1 MESNWVKS
9 YKQRNLQLKN
19 SLYYLLPSAVTAIL
33 PVISLPLFTRV
44 LSTHDFGLVAL
55 CQAYAIF
62 INGLANFGLSIGYER
77 NFFTSSDDRQKG
89 ALLYSVILFVTFL
102 TAIFGS
108 ITAIFVSPISQWLLG
123 SDSYHSLLIVTYFSI
138 AFTTIKTYY
147 LIYLKNS
154 FDAKSYVWYTIDESL
169 IGFLISMVLVL
180 WVKTGVIGIA
190 LGQLGASVIVLIL
203 LTFRFLKRVPFSLD
217 TSAFIEA
224 FKLSIPLTPKLFV
237 STFSGQVDK
246 YLIGLLNTVGA
257 VGIYS
262 LGQKIA
268 NISFVTM
275 TAIQNVWSPIVYKTM
290 FEQKKDGGI
299 IIGKLLTPF
308 FYYSIA
314 IAFCVSL
321 FAEETLIL
329 LTSKAF
335 YGATDVIIV
344 FSMLYGAF
352 FFAKQPQLIYAKK
365 TLLISFLSI
374 VNVAGNIALIPVFVK
389 YWGATGAAWATLLAG
404 AIYVFVTFLLSQ
416 KYYVIR
422 WEYAKIMGIFLLFY
436 VASVVTILLRN
447 TIDIYIVRLMV
458 KLLLIGLYFLMGVR
472 YKILTIE
479 LYQQL
484 VKNIPL
490 LQRSKIH

>member
-1 MESNWVKS
+1 ME
-9 YKQRNLQLKN
+9 LKN
-19 SLYYLLPSAVTAIL
+19 SFYYLLPSVVTAIL

-44 LSTHDFGLVAL
+44 LSAHDFGLIAL

-77 NFFTSSDDRQKG
+77 NFFASSDERQKG
-89 ALLYSVILFVTFL
+89 ALLYSVLLFVTLMSVVFGSL
-102 TAIFGS
+102 TALYS
-108 ITAIFVSPISQWLLG
+108 SPISKWLLG
-123 SDSYHSLLIVTYFSI
+123 SDSYNLLLIITYFSI

-147 LIYLKNS
+147 LTYLKNS

-169 IGFLISMVLVL
+169 IGFMISMILVL
-180 WVKTGVIGIA
+180 WVKIGVIGIV
-190 LGQLGASVIVLIL
+190 LGQLVASMVVLIL
-203 LTFRFLKRVPFSLD
+203 LTIRFLKRVPFSLD
-217 TSAFIEA
+217 KNAFADA

-275 TAIQNVWSPIVYKTM
+275 TAIQNVWSPVVYKTM
-290 FEQKKDGGI
+290 FEQKDGGTA
-299 IIGKLLTPF
+299 IGKMLTPF

-314 IAFCVSL
+314 ITFCVSL
-321 FAEETLIL
+321 FAEEAVVM
-329 LTSKAF
+329 LTSKEF
-335 YGATDVIIV
+335 YEATDIIV
-344 FSMLYGAF
+344 IFSMLYGAY

-389 YWGATGAAWATLLAG
+389 HWGVSGAAWATLLAG
-404 AIYVFVTFLLSQ
+404 CIYVVVTFLLSQ
-416 KYYVIR
+416 KYYAIR

-436 VASVVTILLRN
+436 IASVLTILFRN
-447 TIDIYIVRLMV
+447 TIDTYIIRLII
-458 KLLLIGLYFLMGVR
+458 KLLFIGLYLLIGIRFR
-472 YKILTIE
+472 ILTTQ
-479 LYQQL
+479 LYQDL
-484 VKNIPL
+484 TRNITF
-490 LQRSKIH
+490 LQRNKTLQ

>member
-1 MESNWVKS
+1 MGSNRVKS
-9 YKQRNLQLKN
+9 YKQHNLQLKN

-44 LSTHDFGLVAL
+44 LNAHDFGLVAL

-102 TAIFGS
+102 TAL
-108 ITAIFVSPISQWLLG
+108 FVSPISLWLLG
-123 SDSYHSLLIVTYFSI
+123 TDSYHSLLIVTYFSI

-147 LIYLKNS
+147 LTYLKNS

-169 IGFLISMVLVL
+169 IGFLISMILVL
-180 WVKTGVIGIA
+180 WLKIGVIGIV
-190 LGQLGASVIVLIL
+190 LGQLGASIVVLIL

-217 TSAFIEA
+217 KYAFIDA

-246 YLIGLLNTVGA
+246 YLISLLNTVGA

-290 FEQKKDGGI
+290 FEQKDGGDK
-299 IIGKLLTPF
+299 IGKLLTPF
-308 FYYSIA
+308 FYYSLA
-314 IAFCVSL
+314 ISFFVSL

-329 LTSKAF
+329 LTSKEF

-344 FSMLYGAF
+344 FSMLYGAY

-374 VNVAGNIALIPVFVK
+374 VNVSGNIALIPIFVK
-389 YWGATGAAWATLLAG
+389 YWGAVGAAWATLLAG
-404 AIYVFVTFLLSQ
+404 VIYVFVTFLLSQ
-416 KYYVIR
+416 KYYAIR

-436 VASVVTILLRN
+436 VASVITILLRN
-447 TIDIYIVRLMV
+447 TTDTYILRLMV
-458 KLLLIGLYFLMGVR
+458 KLFLLGLYFLMGVR
-472 YKILTIE
+472 FKILTIE
-479 LYQQL
+479 LFQQL
-484 VKNIPL
+484 LK
-490 LQRSKIH
+490 KILFLKRPKTHF

>member
-1 MESNWVKS
+1 
-9 YKQRNLQLKN
+9 LQLKN

-44 LSTHDFGLVAL
+44 LNAHDFGLVAL

-62 INGLANFGLSIGYER
+62 INGLANFGLSIGFER
-77 NFFTSSDDRQKG
+77 NFFTSSDDKQKG
-89 ALLYSVILFVTFL
+89 ALLYSVILFVTLL
-102 TAIFGS
+102 TALFGS
-108 ITAIFVSPISQWLLG
+108 LTALFVNPISQWLLG
-123 SDSYHSLLIVTYFSI
+123 SNSYHSLLIVTYFAI

-147 LIYLKNS
+147 LTYLKNS

-180 WVKTGVIGIA
+180 WVKTGVIGIV
-190 LGQLGASVIVLIL
+190 LGQLVASVIVLIL

-217 TSAFIEA
+217 KSAFIDA
-224 FKLSIPLTPKLFV
+224 FELSIPLTPKLFV

-275 TAIQNVWSPIVYKTM
+275 TAIQNVWSPIVYKTV
-290 FEQKKDGGI
+290 FEQKDGGV

-314 IAFCVSL
+314 IALCVSL

-329 LTSKAF
+329 LTSEEF

-389 YWGATGAAWATLLAG
+389 YWGAVGAAWATLLAG
-404 AIYVFVTFLLSQ
+404 AIYVLVTFLLSQ
-416 KYYVIR
+416 KYYVIK

-436 VASVVTILLRN
+436 VASVMTILFRN
-447 TIDIYIVRLMV
+447 SIDIYVVRLMV
-458 KLLLIGLYFLMGVR
+458 KLLLIVIYFFMGVR
-472 YKILTIE
+472 FRILTIE

-484 VKNIPL
+484 IKKTPFFK
-490 LQRSKIH
+490 RS